1 MEKLSVECTIV
12 IRESLGDV
20 PTAAKGAAPVKKA
33 RRKTS

>member
-20 PTAAKGAAPVKKA
+20 PAEAKGATPIRKT
-33 RRKTS
+33 RRKTA